1 MLTTTRAAGSDEEE
15 EVGAAGSDKQWGLA
29 RGLCGCGQQL
39 GKAAIELHDGEEE
52 WVTRLRA
59 GRQQQQGKRMRQ
71 WGSGEEA
78 REEVEGS
85 GSPARPAIAGEGGG
99 CGVSVRSAQRWLQLR
114 AREAAALADDRSRGK
129 EGGCARVKQWPR
141 RVWLRLWLRM
151 GGQRRYAAAAV
162 GEEEKRR
169 QWLGAAGG
177 RWALKWIED
186 NGHNRGW
193 QVAVMPLAGAG
204 CSHRSQ
210 MESRKKK

>member
-1 MLTTTRAAGSDEEE
+1 
-15 EVGAAGSDKQWGLA
+15 
-29 RGLCGCGQQL
+29 
-39 GKAAIELHDGEEE
+39 
-52 WVTRLRA
+52 
-59 GRQQQQGKRMRQ
+59 MRQ

-99 CGVSVRSAQRWLQLR
+99 CGVS
-114 AREAAALADDRSRGK
+114 
-129 EGGCARVKQWPR
+129 WPR

-169 QWLGAAGG
+169 QWLGAAGD

-193 QVAVMPLAGAG
+193 QVAVMLLAGAG